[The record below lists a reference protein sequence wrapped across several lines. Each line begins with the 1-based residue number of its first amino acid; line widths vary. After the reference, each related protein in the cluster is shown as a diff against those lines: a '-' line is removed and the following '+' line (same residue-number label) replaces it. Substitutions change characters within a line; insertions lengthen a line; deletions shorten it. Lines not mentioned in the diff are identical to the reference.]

1 MRILLVHNSY
11 GSGAPS
17 GENVVFEAEKTLL
30 EQQGNIVSVFSRHSD
45 DIRKQGLAGLVK
57 ASLSVPWN
65 PFSAAAIKMEVTR
78 FRPDVV
84 HAHNT
89 FPMISPSIFH
99 AIGDTAAK
107 VLTLHNYRLQCPAA
121 VPVRNGQVCTQ
132 CIERQSVLPSLKY
145 GCYRNSRLATVPL
158 AVNVSLHRA
167 IRTWQEKIDAFIALS
182 EFQMELMIKGGIPKA
197 KTYVKPNFYDGDPS
211 VLPISERRPYAVFV
225 GRLSSE
231 KGVRTL
237 IEAWRLWGESAP
249 LLRIV
254 GDGPLRYELERLSI
268 GLHIEFLGQVSA
280 VSAQEQIAKARILV
294 LPSECFE
301 GFPMVI
307 REAFA
312 FGTPVAVSNLGPL
325 PSIVTHRVN
334 GMVFEPSLPCSLLSE
349 IQSVFHNISILE
361 IMSVSARKS
370 FEDLYT
376 EKKNYQILMQI
387 YQQAIESA
395 KSGRP

>member
-17 GENVVFEAEKTLL
+17 GENAAFEAEKTLL
-30 EQQGNIVSVFSRHSD
+30 EQQGNTVSVFSRHSD
-45 DIRKQGLAGLVK
+45 DIRKQGLIGLVK

-65 PFSAAAIKMEVTR
+65 PFTAAAIKKEVSR
-78 FRPDVV
+78 FKPDVV

-99 AIGDTAAK
+99 AIGDSSAK
-107 VLTLHNYRLQCPAA
+107 VLTLHNYRLLCPAA

-132 CIERQSVLPSLKY
+132 CIERRSVLPALKY
-145 GCYRNSRLATVPL
+145 GCYRASRLATAPL
-158 AVNVSLHRA
+158 AVNVALHRA
-167 IRTWQEKIDAFIALS
+167 ARTWQEKIDAFIALS

-197 KTYVKPNFYDGDPS
+197 KIYVKPNFYDGDPS
-211 VLPISERRPYAVFV
+211 VLSISERHPHAVFV
-225 GRLSSE
+225 GRLSNE

-237 IEAWRLWGESAP
+237 IEAWRLWGEGAP

-254 GDGPLRYELERLSI
+254 GDGPLRCELERLAI
-268 GLHIEFLGQVSA
+268 GLHIEFLGQVSTE
-280 VSAQEQIAKARILV
+280 SAQEQIAQARVLI

-312 FGTPVAVSNLGPL
+312 FGTPVVVSNLGPL

-334 GMVFEPSLPCSLLSE
+334 GMVFDAFLPNSLLSE
-349 IQSVFHNISILE
+349 VQSVFHDMSTLESI
-361 IMSVSARKS
+361 SVSARKS

-376 EKKNYQILMQI
+376 EKKNYQIVMNI
-387 YQQAIESA
+387 YEQAIEFARSN
-395 KSGRP
+395 RQ